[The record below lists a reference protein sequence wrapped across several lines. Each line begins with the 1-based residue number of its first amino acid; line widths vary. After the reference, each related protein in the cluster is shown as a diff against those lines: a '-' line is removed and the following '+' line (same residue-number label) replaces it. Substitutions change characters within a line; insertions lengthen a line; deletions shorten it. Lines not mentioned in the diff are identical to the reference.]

1 MPRKQTQKVSCR
13 EGGSCCHPPRLW
25 LTCRHVPVPLFS
37 VFLYQA
43 LEEAILT
50 IVWHVST
57 EAQGGLGGGASGL
70 WKDFALCFSDFALV
84 LNSLI
89 SWLGYLR

>member
-1 MPRKQTQKVSCR
+1 MPRKQAQKVSCR
-13 EGGSCCHPPRLW
+13 EGGSCCRPPRLW
-25 LTCRHVPVPLFS
+25 LTYRHVPVPLFS

-50 IVWHVST
+50 IGWHVST

-70 WKDFALCFSDFALV
+70 WKDFALWFSDLALI

-89 SWLGYLR
+89 SRLGYLR